1 MLYFCKSLLNI
12 ALIHN
17 CYLHISQKY
26 YIFAAENKIIADM
39 TLNNIDYQNIA
50 NMIEVGSGTIEY
62 TKGHEILFIDY
73 IYTEDGYD
81 EDDYLYGTGAYVVT
95 TRFLSVG
102 AVDCFNEDGEAT
114 KADFCESQLL
124 TMVA

>member
-12 ALIHN
+12 APIHN
-17 CYLHISQKY
+17 YYLHVSQKY

-62 TKGHEILFIDY
+62 TKGNEILFIDY
-73 IYTEDGYD
+73 IYTEEGYD
-81 EDDYLYGTGAYVVT
+81 EDDYFNGTGAHVVT

-102 AVDCFNEDGEAT
+102 AVDCFNDNGEAAR
-114 KADFCESQLL
+114 ADFCESQLH

>member
-1 MLYFCKSLLNI
+1 M
-12 ALIHN
+12 HN
-17 CYLHISQKY
+17 YYLHVSQKY
-26 YIFAAENKIIADM
+26 YIFAAENKIITDM

-62 TKGHEILFIDY
+62 TKGNEILFIDY
-73 IYTEDGYD
+73 IYTEEGYD
-81 EDDYLYGTGAYVVT
+81 EDDYFNGTGAHVVT

-102 AVDCFNEDGEAT
+102 AVDCFNDNGEAAR
-114 KADFCESQLL
+114 ADFCESQLH

>member
-17 CYLHISQKY
+17 YCLHVSQKY

-62 TKGHEILFIDY
+62 TKGNEILFIDY
-73 IYTEDGYD
+73 IYTEEGYD
-81 EDDYLYGTGAYVVT
+81 EDDYFNGTGAHVVT

-102 AVDCFNEDGEAT
+102 AVDCFNDNGEAAR
-114 KADFCESQLL
+114 ADFCESQLH

>member
-1 MLYFCKSLLNI
+1 MILTS
-12 ALIHN
+12 
-17 CYLHISQKY
+17 
-26 YIFAAENKIIADM
+26 
-39 TLNNIDYQNIA
+39 IDYQNIA
-50 NMIEVGSGTIEY
+50 NMIEAGCNSIEY
-62 TKGHEILFIDY
+62 TKGNEILFIEY
-73 IYTEDGYD
+73 SFTEDGYD
-81 EDDYLYGTGAYVVT
+81 EDDYYNGTGAYVVT

>member
-1 MLYFCKSLLNI
+1 
-12 ALIHN
+12 
-17 CYLHISQKY
+17 
-26 YIFAAENKIIADM
+26 M
-39 TLNNIDYQNIA
+39 TLTSIDYQNIA

-62 TKGHEILFIDY
+62 AKGHETLFIDY

-81 EDDYLYGTGAYVVT
+81 EDDYFNGTGAYVVT

-102 AVDCFNEDGEAT
+102 SVNCFNDNGEPT
-114 KADFCESQLL
+114 RADFCEGQLL

>member
-12 ALIHN
+12 APIHN
-17 CYLHISQKY
+17 YYLHVSQKY

-102 AVDCFNEDGEAT
+102 SVDCFNDNGEAAI
-114 KADFCESQLL
+114 ADFCESQLL